1 MVGRFAILLI
11 MKTKIAVVAVSAA
24 LFAAIGCSSPGRGF
38 VVPVEDVPYVLAP
51 GRTFEGAVCRAA
63 ARRRWTPQK
72 ISAETIRCTLVQRE
86 HRVVVDVVQKG
97 SSFSIRLVESNIP
110 IPKYNQWVDNLR
122 REIVARAALVD

>member
-1 MVGRFAILLI
+1 
-11 MKTKIAVVAVSAA
+11 MKVSSIAAVAVFAA
-24 LFAAIGCSSPGRGF
+24 LFAATGCSSPGRGSIAS
-38 VVPVEDVPYVLAP
+38 VEDVSYVLAP

-72 ISAETIRCTLVQRE
+72 VSPETIRCTLVQRE

-110 IPKYNQWVDNLR
+110 APKYNQWVNNLR
-122 REIVARAALVD
+122 REIVAMAALID

>member
-1 MVGRFAILLI
+1 M
-11 MKTKIAVVAVSAA
+11 
-24 LFAAIGCSSPGRGF
+24 
-38 VVPVEDVPYVLAP
+38 PVEDVSYVLAP

-63 ARRRWTPQK
+63 ARRRWAPQK